1 MTSSS
6 GHKAWPPLV
15 HPRPSPRR
23 LWPVLLAVLLAGVA
37 APARAQVP
45 ALVLPHP
52 APAAAAAAAKP
63 PAAPALTP
71 AETKQMI
78 DLLNDPQKRAAF
90 TATLET
96 LQKAVA
102 VVSPP
107 KPADAP
113 VKLAPDSVGA
123 QLLKE
128 GTAWAS
134 GLSGQ
139 FVSFGRVLGN
149 LPSVWAFTQ
158 RTADD
163 PAMRAR
169 AIDAA
174 WRLVLVLAV
183 AGLGEWAL
191 WRLLRPAVAGIAR
204 LAPAAAPG
212 VAPEVAPGVT
222 VGAAAKPP
230 SSAAD
235 ARVDAAVQAAD
246 APGEGVAAAAP
257 TQEELAGV
265 SLEGVAPEDRED
277 AAVEHV
283 LRRRHFARTVA
294 MLKRLPFVLLCFLL
308 DLLPLGVFIGV
319 GYAGTLFA
327 TPHTAAVLQ
336 AAVGAYA
343 ICRLATS
350 LTRMVFSPGA
360 PRLRLVHVGEPG
372 AVYAVV
378 WVRRIFAVAAFGYA
392 ASQIGALFGLP
403 IPANDAFLK
412 AVFLVVHLL
421 VIVMIL
427 QCRGS
432 VAARIR
438 SPRPNPGVGGRVR
451 NRLASVWHLVAIFYI
466 AGLWLV
472 WAAEVRHGYVR
483 IWHVFL
489 VTIGVLAVARLL
501 GVVLLGGLDRAL
513 RVSPEARARY
523 PGLEKRADRYYPL
536 LRRAVSFALVVA
548 TGLALVQAWGFDL
561 WGWSHRSTLGGKLAS
576 AVLTILVAAGF
587 AVAVWEAVNA
597 SLDNQVARLAQQAQL
612 ARSARL
618 RTLQPILRTLLLVVL
633 VAVFGLTALSE
644 IGVNI
649 APLLAGAGI
658 LGVAIGFGSQKLVQ
672 DFITGIFLLVENA
685 MQVGDWVTVAG
696 LSGSVE
702 NLSIRTM
709 RLRAGDGSVHI
720 IPFSSVSTVT
730 NVNRGIGNAA
740 ISVAVPIEEDSDRV
754 SEVLSGIAR
763 EMRGEARFAEMMR
776 SDFQL
781 WGVDKVDS
789 GVVTI
794 VGQIVCTD
802 AGRWAVQREF
812 NRRLTIRFKEQGLRI
827 ATPVTTVFNH
837 IAHEAVAV
845 GARQDVQEA
854 PSGQLA
860 VSPPPAALGNTS

>member
-1 MTSSS
+1 
-6 GHKAWPPLV
+6 
-15 HPRPSPRR
+15 
-23 LWPVLLAVLLAGVA
+23 
-37 APARAQVP
+37 
-45 ALVLPHP
+45 
-52 APAAAAAAAKP
+52 
-63 PAAPALTP
+63 
-71 AETKQMI
+71 MI

-96 LQKAVA
+96 LQKATS
-102 VVSPP
+102 VVNPP
-107 KPADAP
+107 KPATP
-113 VKLAPDSVGA
+113 VPLAPDSVGA
-123 QLLKE
+123 QLLKD
-128 GTAWAS
+128 GTAWMA

-149 LPSVWAFTQ
+149 LPSVWAFTL
-158 RTADD
+158 RTAQN
-163 PAMRAR
+163 PELRAR
-169 AIDAA
+169 ALDAA
-174 WRLVLVLAV
+174 WRLALVLVV
-183 AGLGEWAL
+183 AGFAEWAL
-191 WRLLRPAVAGIAR
+191 WRLLRRAVTGIAA
-204 LAPAAAPG
+204 LAPGAQVPGAQASGAQEGGAQEGAAP
-212 VAPEVAPGVT
+212 
-222 VGAAAKPP
+222 KPP
-230 SSAAD
+230 DSPAG

-246 APGEGVAAAAP
+246 APGDGIATPPP
-257 TQEELAGV
+257 TREELD
-265 SLEGVAPEDRED
+265 STPLEGVAPEDRESV
-277 AAVEHV
+277 AVEHV
-283 LRRRHFARTVA
+283 LRRRRFARTLA

-308 DLLPLGVFIGV
+308 DLLPLGAFIGV

-327 TPHTAAVLQ
+327 TPHTSAVLQ
-336 AAVGAYA
+336 AAIGAYV
-343 ICRLATS
+343 ICRLATA
-350 LTRMVFSPGA
+350 LTRMFFSPGV
-360 PRLRLVHVGEPG
+360 PNLRLVHVSDEG
-372 AVYAVV
+372 AAYAVV
-378 WVRRIFAVAAFGYA
+378 WVRRIFAIAAFGYG

-412 AVFLVVHLL
+412 AVFLIVHLC

-427 QCRGS
+427 QCRES

-438 SPRPNPGVGGRVR
+438 SHRPDPGVGGRVR
-451 NRLASVWHLVAIFYI
+451 NRLASIWHLVAIFYI
-466 AGLWLV
+466 AALWLV
-472 WAAEVRHGYVR
+472 WAAEVRNGYVR

-489 VTIGVLAVARLL
+489 ITIGVLVVARLL
-501 GVVLLGGLDRAL
+501 SIVALGALDRAM
-513 RVSPEARARY
+513 RVSPDARARY

-536 LRRAVSFALVVA
+536 LRRSASFVLVLA
-548 TGLALVQAWGFDL
+548 TGLALLQAWGIDMLDWF
-561 WGWSHRSTLGGKLAS
+561 HRSTLGGKLAS
-576 AVLTILVAAGF
+576 ATLTIVVAAAL

-597 SLDNQVARLAQQAQL
+597 GMDSHVARLQQQAQL

-618 RTLQPILRTLLLVVL
+618 RTLLPILRTLLLVVL
-633 VAVFGLTALSE
+633 LATFGLTALSE

-763 EMRGEARFAEMMR
+763 EMRGEERFAEMMR

-812 NRRLTIRFKEQGLRI
+812 NRRLTIRFKEQGLRV

-837 IAHEAVAV
+837 IAHEAVPV
-845 GARQDVQEA
+845 GVRQDVQDA

>member
-1 MTSSS
+1 M
-6 GHKAWPPLV
+6 
-15 HPRPSPRR
+15 
-23 LWPVLLAVLLAGVA
+23 LAVLLLAGMPVL
-37 APARAQVP
+37 ARAQVP
-45 ALVLPHP
+45 ALALPHT
-52 APAAAAAAAKP
+52 APGAAAAAAKP

-96 LQKAVA
+96 LQKATA
-102 VVSPP
+102 VVNPP

-139 FVSFGRVLGN
+139 FVSFGRVLGD
-149 LPSVWAFTQ
+149 LPSVWAFTL
-158 RTADD
+158 RTAQN
-163 PAMRAR
+163 PVLRVR

-174 WRLVLVLAV
+174 WRLALVLAV
-183 AGLGEWAL
+183 AGLGEWAS
-191 WRLLRPAVAGIAR
+191 WRLLRRAVAGIAR
-204 LAPAAAPG
+204 LAPGAEPAG
-212 VAPEVAPGVT
+212 VAL
-222 VGAAAKPP
+222 KPA
-230 SSAAD
+230 SAAE

-246 APGEGVAAAAP
+246 ATDDGAAAP

-265 SLEGVAPEDRED
+265 QLDGVAPEDRESV
-277 AAVEHV
+277 AVEHV
-283 LRRRHFARTVA
+283 LRRRHFARTLA

-327 TPHTAAVLQ
+327 TPPIAAVLQ
-336 AAVGAYA
+336 AAVSAYA
-343 ICRLATS
+343 LCRLATS
-350 LTRMVFSPGA
+350 ITRMFFSPGV
-360 PRLRLVHVGEPG
+360 PNLRLVHVSDEG
-372 AVYAVV
+372 ASYAVV
-378 WVRRIFAVAAFGYA
+378 WVRRIFAIAAFGYA

-412 AVFLVVHLL
+412 AVFLIVHLC
-421 VIVMIL
+421 VIVMVL
-427 QCRGS
+427 QCREA

-438 SPRPNPGVGGRVR
+438 SHRPNPGVGGRVR
-451 NRLASVWHLVAIFYI
+451 NRLASIWHLMAIFYI
-466 AGLWLV
+466 AALWLV

-489 VTIGVLAVARLL
+489 LTIGVLVVARLL
-501 GVVLLGGLDRAL
+501 SIVMLGGLDRAL

-536 LRRAVSFALVVA
+536 LRRAASFVLVVL
-548 TGLALVQAWGFDL
+548 TGLALLQAWGLDI
-561 WGWSHRSTLGGKLAS
+561 WGWSQRSTLGGKLAS
-576 AVLTILVAAGF
+576 AVLTIVVAAAL

-597 SLDNQVARLAQQAQL
+597 SLDNNVARLQQQAQL

-633 VAVFGLTALSE
+633 IAVFGLTALSE

-740 ISVAVPIEEDSDRV
+740 ISVAVPIAEDSDQV

-763 EMRGEARFAEMMR
+763 EMRGENRFAEMMR

-812 NRRLTIRFKEQGLRI
+812 NRRLTIRFKELGLRI

-837 IAHEAVAV
+837 VAHETAPVASAQV
-845 GARQDVQEA
+845 SQDT